1 MRDRDNIINKL
12 LKSNKKMYMT
22 LYVGMILTNIY
33 IQFCV
38 FENFKTDS
46 SLKELINEKG
56 IYILITFVF
65 MINYIFILSEI
76 IEDHIYDLNI
86 LKICGISNI
95 FLSLMLFL
103 SIIKNW
109 INSFVESS
117 VILFFLLKIL
127 DQRISCILKV
137 LLVSFLINLILN
149 TIIIGINIYI
159 KIIKK
164 GQIYD

>member
-137 LLVSFLINLILN
+137 FLVSFLINLILN